1 MTLSR
6 VGKCMAARCFSYN
19 VGMKF
24 NPFSSK
30 SCGWVLALFI
40 AIAGRPALALECGI
54 ASAHPAATRAGCEIL
69 ASGGNAFD
77 AAVAVAA
84 ALAVVEP
91 FASGL
96 GGGGFFLL
104 HRAADSKDIFV
115 DARETAPLRAT
126 AAFFT
131 DEKGEAKQKVSL
143 DGATAA
149 GIPGEPAALDWLAK
163 RYGKLPLANSLLP
176 AIGLAEQGFEA
187 DSRYVWAAKYRE
199 AQLKSDSRT
208 SRIFLDGGMAVAAG
222 FRVTQPELA
231 MTLRTLAKAGAQ
243 GFYKGALARE
253 MVKAVQTAGG
263 LWELADLEA
272 YRIVEREP
280 LKFRYRDAWITTAPL
295 PSSGGLVLAQC
306 LFILESQKMAA
317 LSNIERAHWMV
328 EAMRRGYHDRARY
341 MGDPDFV
348 TVPVERLFSRRYAL
362 ARGASIRS
370 ERATPSSALAELS
383 ADMTEGADT
392 THFSV
397 IDAEGN
403 RVAATLSVN
412 GPFGAGFIA
421 GDSGVLLN
429 NHMNDFVLVDKT
441 PNQYRLTGGAANRI
455 EPGKRPLSSMSPTFV
470 EDERGVLVLGT
481 PGGSRIISMV
491 LQAIVDY
498 VDGVGPALEQLVSAP
513 RYHHQY
519 LPDRIEYEPGGF
531 GEKWVA
537 DLQARGHLVEAGRR
551 KWGNMQIVHR
561 DKKNGQFAIAN
572 DPRGLAGVLF

>member
-1 MTLSR
+1 MTFNLFSIN
-6 VGKCMAARCFSYN
+6 AR
-19 VGMKF
+19 
-24 NPFSSK
+24 
-30 SCGWVLALFI
+30 GWVLALFI
-40 AIAGRPALALECGI
+40 AFAGRPALALECGI
-54 ASAHPAATRAGCEIL
+54 ASAHPLATRAGCEIL
-69 ASGGNAFD
+69 NSGGNAFD

-84 ALAVVEP
+84 ALAAVEP

-104 HRAADSKDIFV
+104 HRAADGKDIFV
-115 DARETAPLRAT
+115 DARETAPSRAN
-126 AAFFT
+126 AAFFI
-131 DEKGEAKQKVSL
+131 DEQGDAKPKVSL

-163 RYGKLPLANSLLP
+163 HYGKLSLAKSLVP
-176 AIGLAEQGFEA
+176 AIELAEQGFEA
-187 DSRYVWAAKYRE
+187 DSRYAWAAKYRE
-199 AQLKSDSRT
+199 AQLKSDAKANRA
-208 SRIFLDGGMAVAAG
+208 FLNEGAAVAPG
-222 FRVTQPELA
+222 FRVMQPELA
-231 MTLRTLAKAGAQ
+231 MTLRTLAKAGAEA
-243 GFYKGALARE
+243 FYQGALARE
-253 MVKAVQTAGG
+253 MVKAVQAAGG
-263 LWELADLEA
+263 LWELSDLEA
-272 YRIVEREP
+272 YRVVEREP
-280 LKFRYRDAWITTAPL
+280 LKFRYRDASIITAPL
-295 PSSGGLVLAQC
+295 PSSGGLVLAQS

-317 LSNIERAHWMV
+317 LTDVERVHWIV

-348 TVPVERLFSRRYAL
+348 TVPVERLLSRRYAL
-362 ARGASIRS
+362 ARGASIRN
-370 ERATPSSALAELS
+370 ERATPSKMLDEQG
-383 ADMTEGADT
+383 ADMIEGADT

-412 GPFGAGFIA
+412 GPFGAGFVA
-421 GDSGVLLN
+421 GDTGVLLN
-429 NHMNDFVLVDKT
+429 NHMNDFVLVDKA

-491 LQAIVDY
+491 LQAIVGY
-498 VDGVGPALEQLVSAP
+498 VDGLNPGLEQLVSAP

-531 GEKWVA
+531 ADKWVA

-561 DKKNGQFAIAN
+561 DKKNGRITIAN

>member
-1 MTLSR
+1 
-6 VGKCMAARCFSYN
+6 
-19 VGMKF
+19 MKF
-24 NPFSSK
+24 NLFSTK
-30 SCGWVLALFI
+30 ARCWVLALFI
-40 AIAGRPALALECGI
+40 SVAGRHALALECGI
-54 ASAHPAATRAGCEIL
+54 ASAHPLATRAGCEIL

-77 AAVAVAA
+77 AAVGVAA

-104 HRAADSKDIFV
+104 HRAADSKDVFV
-115 DARETAPLRAT
+115 DARETAPQRAN

-131 DEKGEAKQKVSL
+131 DEKGEARQKASL
-143 DGATAA
+143 DGASAA

-163 RYGKLPLANSLLP
+163 GYGKLPLGISLLP

-187 DSRYVWAAKYRE
+187 DSRYAWAAKYRE
-199 AQLKSDSRT
+199 AQLQSDARA
-208 SRIFLDGGMAVAAG
+208 RRAFLNDGAAVAPG
-222 FRVTQPELA
+222 FRVIQPELA
-231 MTLRTLAKAGAQ
+231 MTLRTLAKAGAE

-253 MVKAVQTAGG
+253 MVKAVQAAGG

-272 YRIVEREP
+272 YRVVEREP
-280 LKFRYRDAWITTAPL
+280 LKFRYRDASITTAPL

-306 LFILESQKMAA
+306 LFILESRKMAE
-317 LSNIERAHWMV
+317 LTDIERVHWMV

-348 TVPVERLFSRRYAL
+348 TVPVERLLSRRYAS
-362 ARGASIRS
+362 ARGSSIRS
-370 ERATPSSALAELS
+370 ERATPSSTLDELS
-383 ADMTEGADT
+383 AAMSEGTDT

-397 IDAEGN
+397 IDADGN

-421 GDSGVLLN
+421 GDTGVLLN
-429 NHMNDFVLVDKT
+429 NHMNDFVLLDKA

-470 EDERGVLVLGT
+470 ENERGVLVLGT

-491 LQAIVDY
+491 LQAIVGY
-498 VDGVGPALEQLVSAP
+498 VDGLSPALEQLVSAP

-519 LPDRIEYEPGGF
+519 LPDRIEYEPGGY

-537 DLQARGHLVEAGRR
+537 DLQARGHVLEAGRR

-561 DKKNGQFAIAN
+561 DKKNGRMTIAN